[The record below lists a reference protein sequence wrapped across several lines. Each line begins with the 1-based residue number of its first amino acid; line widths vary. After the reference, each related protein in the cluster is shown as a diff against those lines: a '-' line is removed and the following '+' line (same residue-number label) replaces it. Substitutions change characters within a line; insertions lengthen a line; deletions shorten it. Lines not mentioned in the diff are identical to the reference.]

1 VRIGSPIPTLG
12 VPLRTVLLRFA
23 APMAL
28 SALILP
34 VAAPAMASG
43 EQAAAVPSVPA
54 GVRVKGTFTGIDL
67 AWSLPADEGTG
78 LTGFV
83 VHRSVNGTETTYS
96 VPPTKLNWQD
106 TERLPGATY
115 SVAAVD
121 ADGEGAASTPG
132 PADTLPSG
140 PVGAPTD
147 AITVAHTVTTDGV
160 SRTFLGQIAVQGA
173 TQVIP
178 LATSG
183 PTQQVDKAIAAS
195 ADGRQVVFSQGQTSL
210 WTVSA
215 VVPHA
220 QPVKILDGSS
230 GITAKSWSPDGT
242 RIAFEREQSGT
253 SCVEVIG
260 AGGGTPTRV
269 GCNLSAP
276 SWLPDNQT
284 LIVKDQV
291 TGKLQRV
298 WAKVG
303 GAVLTTYAGTE
314 LAQHP
319 VASPDGLW
327 IAYFKNTSVNVIPVA
342 GGTPVPAYPYG
353 TSGDSISWAKFNLL
367 LVARRTD
374 TGSSTLQ
381 QVPVNDGRPYVNGE
395 LFVPPAGETVESAVW
410 QGPRLTIAPTAPVVG
425 PNLSVPYETTGL
437 PSLSVSCEL
446 DGVKT
451 DPCPASPFKASGVAA
466 GRHVLRIRGIEVGGR
481 GTEAYR
487 WLTVDSTAP
496 TTRITGPTY
505 DVTKAAT
512 ATVTYAGADDNGVA
526 SYDVRW
532 RIAPT
537 AGNFGA
543 YASVKSGTTAT
554 SVAIGLAAGYEYCIS
569 VRARDLAGNLS
580 GWTADKCFS
589 RPSDDRL
596 MGAAKGWV
604 RASNGAYYLGT
615 ATATSAKGISVSRSV
630 QAKRLFLIATK
641 CVTCGGLNVYYN
653 GKYVGAV
660 NLYKATTEYQAV
672 IPLPVPAS
680 FLTGSVL
687 LTTRVAGK
695 VYQVDGLAV
704 RRA

>member
-1 VRIGSPIPTLG
+1 
-12 VPLRTVLLRFA
+12 
-23 APMAL
+23 M
-28 SALILP
+28 
-34 VAAPAMASG
+34 
-43 EQAAAVPSVPA
+43 
-54 GVRVKGTFTGIDL
+54 KGTFTGIDL
-67 AWSLPADEGTG
+67 AWSLPADGGTG

-96 VPPTKLNWQD
+96 VPTTKLNWQD
-106 TERLPGATY
+106 TERLPGAMY
-115 SVAAVD
+115 SVAAVN
-121 ADGEGAASTPG
+121 ADGEGPASTPG
-132 PADTLPSG
+132 PADTVP
-140 PVGAPTD
+140 GAPVSAPAD

-195 ADGRQVVFSQGQTSL
+195 ADGRQVVFSQAQASL

-220 QPVKILDGSS
+220 QPAKILDGSS
-230 GITAKSWSPDGT
+230 GITEKSWSPDGT

-253 SCVEVIG
+253 SCVDIIG
-260 AGGGTPTRV
+260 ATGGTPIRV
-269 GCNLSAP
+269 GCNLAAP

-291 TGKLQRV
+291 TGKLERV
-298 WAKVG
+298 QSKAG

-319 VASPDGLW
+319 VASPNGLW

-342 GGTPVPAYPYG
+342 GGSPVPAYPYG
-353 TSGDSISWAKFNLL
+353 TGGDSISWANSSLL

-381 QVPVNDGRPYVNGE
+381 QIPVNDGRPYVNAE
-395 LFVPPAGETVESAVW
+395 LFVPPAGETVESAVR
-410 QGPRLTIAPTAPVVG
+410 QGPRLTIRPTAAVVG
-425 PNLSVPYETTGL
+425 PNLSVPFDTTGL
-437 PSLSVSCEL
+437 VSPYVTCEF

-451 DPCPASPFKASGVAA
+451 APCPSSPFQKAGVAPGA
-466 GRHVLRIRGIEVGGR
+466 HVLRIWGTESGGR
-481 GTEAYR
+481 GTEAVR

-496 TTRITGPTY
+496 TARITGPTF

-512 ATVTYAGADDNGVA
+512 ATVTYAGADGTGVA

-532 RIAPT
+532 RIAST

-554 SVAIGLAAGYEYCIS
+554 SVAIGLVAGYEYCVS
-569 VRARDLAGNLS
+569 VRARDVAGNLS
-580 GWTADKCFS
+580 AWTGDKCFS

-604 RASNGAYYLGT
+604 RASNRAYYLGT
-615 ATATSAKGISVSRSV
+615 ATATTAKAISVSRSV
-630 QAKRLFLIATK
+630 QAKRMFLIATK

-660 NLYKATTEYQAV
+660 NLYKATLEYQAV
-672 IPLPVPAS
+672 IPLPVPAT

-695 VYQVDGLAV
+695 VYQIDGLAV
-704 RRA
+704 RRT

>member
-1 VRIGSPIPTLG
+1 MRL
-12 VPLRTVLLRFA
+12 A
-23 APMAL
+23 APLAV
-28 SALILP
+28 SALMLT
-34 VAAPAMASG
+34 VAAPAMASV
-43 EQAAAVPSVPA
+43 EQSAAVPSVPA

-67 AWSLPADEGTG
+67 AWSLPADQGSG

-83 VHRSVNGTETTYS
+83 VHRSVNGTETTYPM
-96 VPPTKLNWQD
+96 PPTKLNWQD
-106 TERLPGATY
+106 TERIQGALY
-115 SVAAVD
+115 SVAAVN
-121 ADGEGAASTPG
+121 ADGEGPASTPG
-132 PADTLPSG
+132 PADTVPNA
-140 PVGAPTD
+140 PVAAPTD
-147 AITVAHTVTTDGV
+147 AITVANTVTTDGV

-230 GITAKSWSPDGT
+230 GITTKSWSPDGT
-242 RIAFEREQSGT
+242 KIAFEREQSGS
-253 SCVEVIG
+253 SCIEVIG
-260 AGGGTPTRV
+260 ATGGTPTRV

-291 TGKLQRV
+291 TGKLRRV
-298 WAKVG
+298 RANG
-303 GAVLTTYAGTE
+303 TVLTTYAGTE

-319 VASPDGLW
+319 VASPNGLW

-353 TSGDSISWAKFNLL
+353 TGGDSISWARSDLL

-381 QVPVNDGRPYVNGE
+381 QIPVNDGRPYANVE

-410 QGPRLTIAPTAPVVG
+410 QGPRLTIKPTPAVVG
-425 PNLSVPYETTGL
+425 SNLSLPFDTTGL
-437 PSLSVSCEL
+437 VNPYISCEF

-451 DPCPASPFKASGVAA
+451 APCPATPFQRTGVTA
-466 GRHVLRIRGIEVGGR
+466 GQHVLRIWGVEDGGR
-481 GTEAYR
+481 GTEAVR
-487 WLTVDSTAP
+487 WLTVDTTTP
-496 TTRITGPTY
+496 TVKVTGPTF

-512 ATVTYAGADDNGVA
+512 ANVTYAGADDNGVA

-543 YASVKSGTTAT
+543 YATVKSGTTAT
-554 SVAIGLAAGYEYCIS
+554 SVAIGLAAGYEYCVS
-569 VRARDLAGNLS
+569 VRARDIAGNVS
-580 GWTADKCFS
+580 GWTVDKCFS

-604 RASNGAYYLGT
+604 RASNRAYYLGT
-615 ATATSAKGISVSRSV
+615 ATATTTKGISVSRSV

-660 NLYKATTEYQAV
+660 NLYKATTEYQAI
-672 IPLPVPAS
+672 IPLPVPAA

-687 LTTRVAGK
+687 LTTRTSGQI
-695 VYQVDGLAV
+695 YQVDGLAV
-704 RRA
+704 RRT

>member
-1 VRIGSPIPTLG
+1 
-12 VPLRTVLLRFA
+12 
-23 APMAL
+23 
-28 SALILP
+28 
-34 VAAPAMASG
+34 
-43 EQAAAVPSVPA
+43 
-54 GVRVKGTFTGIDL
+54 
-67 AWSLPADEGTG
+67 
-78 LTGFV
+78 
-83 VHRSVNGTETTYS
+83 
-96 VPPTKLNWQD
+96 
-106 TERLPGATY
+106 
-115 SVAAVD
+115 
-121 ADGEGAASTPG
+121 
-132 PADTLPSG
+132 
-140 PVGAPTD
+140 
-147 AITVAHTVTTDGV
+147 VTTDGV

-178 LATSG
+178 IATSG

-242 RIAFEREQSGT
+242 RIAFEREQAGS
-253 SCVEVIG
+253 SCVEIVG
-260 AGGGTPTRV
+260 ATGGTPIRV
-269 GCNLSAP
+269 GCNQAAP

-298 WAKVG
+298 QAKAG

-319 VASPDGLW
+319 VVSPNGLW
-327 IAYFKNTSVNVIPVA
+327 IAYFKYTSVTVIPVG
-342 GGTPVPAYPYG
+342 GGTPVPAYPFV
-353 TSGDSISWAKFNLL
+353 TSGDSISWARFNLL

-381 QVPVNDGRPYVNGE
+381 QVPVNDGRPYVNAE

-410 QGPRLTIAPTAPVVG
+410 QGPRLTIKPTAAVVG
-425 PNLSVPYETTGL
+425 PNLSLPFDTTGL
-437 PSLSVSCEL
+437 VNPYVSCEF

-451 DPCPASPFKASGVAA
+451 APCPASPFQKTGVAA
-466 GRHVLRIRGIEVGGR
+466 GTHVLRIWAVEDGGR
-481 GTEAYR
+481 GTEAVR
-487 WLTVDSTAP
+487 WLTVDSTLPTVKITAP
-496 TTRITGPTY
+496 LV

-512 ATVTYAGADDNGVA
+512 ATVAYAGTDNSGVA

-532 RIAPT
+532 RIAST

-543 YASVKSGTTAT
+543 YAPVKSATTAT
-554 SVAIGLAAGYEYCIS
+554 SVVIGVAAGYEYCVS

-580 GWTADKCFS
+580 AWTADRCFS
-589 RPSDDRL
+589 RPSDDRA

-604 RASNGAYYLGT
+604 RATNRVHYLGT
-615 ATATSAKGISVSRSV
+615 ATVTGTKGISVSRSV

-641 CVTCGGLNVYYN
+641 CITCGSLNVYYN

-660 NLYKATTEYQAV
+660 NLYKATTEYQAIV
-672 IPLPVPAS
+672 PLPVPAT

-687 LTTRVAGK
+687 LTTRAAGK
-695 VYQVDGLAV
+695 VNQIDGLAV
-704 RRA
+704 RRT

>member
-1 VRIGSPIPTLG
+1 MT
-12 VPLRTVLLRFA
+12 
-23 APMAL
+23 
-28 SALILP
+28 

-67 AWSLPADEGTG
+67 AWNLPADGGTG

-83 VHRSVNGTETTYS
+83 VHRNVNGTETTYP

-115 SVAAVD
+115 SVAAVN
-121 ADGEGAASTPG
+121 ADGEGPASTPG
-132 PADTLPSG
+132 PADTVPG
-140 PVGAPTD
+140 APTAAPTD

-230 GITAKSWSPDGT
+230 GITEKSWSPDGT

-253 SCVEVIG
+253 SCIEIIG
-260 AGGGTPTRV
+260 ATGGTPVRV
-269 GCNLSAP
+269 GCNLAAP

-298 WAKVG
+298 QAKAG

-319 VASPDGLW
+319 VASPNGLW

-342 GGTPVPAYPYG
+342 GGTPVPAPSYG
-353 TSGDSISWAKFNLL
+353 TSGDSISWAKSNLL

-374 TGSSTLQ
+374 SGASTLQ
-381 QVPVNDGRPYVNGE
+381 QIPVNDGRPYANVE
-395 LFVPPAGETVESAVW
+395 LFVPPAGETVNSAVW
-410 QGPRLTIAPTAPVVG
+410 QGPRLTIKPSAAVVG
-425 PNLSVPYETTGL
+425 PNLSLPFDTTGL
-437 PSLSVSCEL
+437 VNPYVSCEF
-446 DGVKT
+446 DGMKT
-451 DPCPASPFKASGVAA
+451 APCPASPFQKTGVAA
-466 GRHVLRIRGIEVGGR
+466 GRHVLRIWGVEDGGR
-481 GTEAYR
+481 GTEAVR
-487 WLTVDSTAP
+487 WLTVDTTAP
-496 TTRITGPTY
+496 SAKVTGPTF

-512 ATVTYAGADDNGVA
+512 ATVTYAGSDDTGVA

-543 YASVKSGTTAT
+543 YAAVKSGTTAT
-554 SVAIGLAAGYEYCIS
+554 SVAIGVAAGYEYCVS
-569 VRARDLAGNLS
+569 VRARDVAGNLS
-580 GWTADKCFS
+580 AWTADKCFS

-604 RASNGAYYLGT
+604 RASNRAYYLGT
-615 ATATSAKGISVSRSV
+615 ATVTTAKAISVSRSV

-704 RRA
+704 RRT

>member
-1 VRIGSPIPTLG
+1 MF
-12 VPLRTVLLRFA
+12 LRFA

-28 SALILP
+28 SAVVLTAAVP
-34 VAAPAMASG
+34 ATAVTGFTTSTQQVAS
-43 EQAAAVPSVPA
+43 VPSVPL

-67 AWSLPADEGTG
+67 AWSLPADEGTADG
-78 LTGFV
+78 VTGFV
-83 VHRSVNGTETTYS
+83 VRRSVNGAETAYT
-96 VPPTKLNWQD
+96 VPRAAVTTFTWQD

-115 SVAAVD
+115 SVAAVN
-121 ADGEGAASTPG
+121 ADGEGPSSTPG
-132 PADTLPSG
+132 PADTVP
-140 PVGAPTD
+140 GATVAKQTD

-178 LATSG
+178 IATSG

-210 WTVSA
+210 WTISA

-220 QPVKILDGSS
+220 QPVKILGGSS

-242 RIAFEREQSGT
+242 RIAFEREQNGT

-260 AGGGTPTRV
+260 ATGGTPIRV
-269 GCNLSAP
+269 GCNLAAP
-276 SWLPDNQT
+276 SWLPDNRA

-298 WAKVG
+298 QAKAG

-319 VASPDGLW
+319 VASPNGLW
-327 IAYFKNTSVNVIPVA
+327 IAYFKYTSVNVIPA
-342 GGTPVPAYPYG
+342 GGGTPVPAYPSG
-353 TSGDSISWAKFNLL
+353 TSGESISWASSALL
-367 LVARRTD
+367 LVTRRTES
-374 TGSSTLQ
+374 GSTLQ
-381 QVPVNDGRPYVNGE
+381 QVPVNNGRPYMNAH
-395 LFVPPAGETVESAVW
+395 LFDPPAGELVESAVN
-410 QGPRLTIAPTAPVVG
+410 QGPRITIKPTAAVVG
-425 PNLSVPYETTGL
+425 PNLSVPFDTTGL
-437 PSLSVSCEL
+437 VSPYVSCEF

-451 DPCPASPFKASGVAA
+451 APCPASPFQKAGVAA
-466 GRHVLRIRGIEVGGR
+466 GTHVLRIWAVEAGGR
-481 GTEAYR
+481 GTEAVR
-487 WLTVDSTAP
+487 WLNVDTAAP
-496 TTRITGPTY
+496 SVRITGPTF

-512 ATVTYAGADDNGVA
+512 ATVTYSGTDNSGIG

-532 RIAPT
+532 RIAST
-537 AGNFGA
+537 AGTFGA
-543 YASVKSGTTAT
+543 YAPVKSGTTAT
-554 SVAIGLAAGYEYCIS
+554 SVPINVAPGYEYCVS
-569 VRARDLAGNLS
+569 VRARDVAGNLS

-596 MGAAKGWV
+596 MGASKGWI
-604 RASNGAYYLGT
+604 RATHRAYYLGT
-615 ATATSAKGISVSRSV
+615 ATVTTAKGISVSRSV
-630 QAKRLFLIATK
+630 QAKRMFLIATK

-660 NLYKATTEYQAV
+660 NLYKATIEYQAV
-672 IPLPVPAS
+672 VPLPVPAT

-695 VYQVDGLAV
+695 VYQIDGLAV
-704 RRA
+704 RRT

>member
-1 VRIGSPIPTLG
+1 M
-12 VPLRTVLLRFA
+12 RTFLRFA
-23 APMAL
+23 APVAL
-28 SALILP
+28 SAVLLT
-34 VAAPAMASG
+34 AAVPATAVNGFSTSTQQV
-43 EQAAAVPSVPA
+43 ESVPSVPL

-67 AWSLPADEGTG
+67 AWNLPADEGTAEG
-78 LTGFV
+78 VTGFV
-83 VHRSVNGTETTYS
+83 VRRTVNGTETSYP
-96 VPPTKLNWQD
+96 VPRAAGTLFNWQD
-106 TERLPGATY
+106 TERLPGAMY
-115 SVAAVD
+115 SVAAVN
-121 ADGEGAASTPG
+121 ADGEGPASVPG
-132 PADTLPSG
+132 PADTVPG
-140 PVGAPTD
+140 TAVVEPKD

-160 SRTFLGQIAVQGA
+160 SRTFLGQLAVQGA

-230 GITAKSWSPDGT
+230 GISVKSWSPDGT
-242 RIAFEREQSGT
+242 RIAFERVQDGT

-260 AGGGTPTRV
+260 ATGGTPIRV
-269 GCNLSAP
+269 GCNLAAP

-284 LIVKDQV
+284 LVVKEQAQ
-291 TGKLQRV
+291 GKLQRIQ
-298 WAKVG
+298 AKPG

-342 GGTPVPAYPYG
+342 GGTPVPGYPFG
-353 TSGDSISWAKFNLL
+353 TSGESISWANSNHL
-367 LVARRTD
+367 LVTRRTES
-374 TGSSTLQ
+374 GSTLQ
-381 QVPVNDGRPYVNGE
+381 QVPVNDGRPYVNAQ
-395 LFVPPAGETVESAVW
+395 LFDPPAGDLVESAVW
-410 QGPRLTIAPTAPVVG
+410 QGPQITIKPTPAYVG
-425 PNLSVPYETTGL
+425 PNLTVPFDTTGL
-437 PSLSVSCEL
+437 VSPYLTCEF
-446 DGVKT
+446 DGVRT
-451 DPCPASPFKASGVAA
+451 APCPPSPFQKAGVAP
-466 GRHVLRIRGIEVGGR
+466 GLHVLRVWAVEPGGR
-481 GTEAYR
+481 GTTAVR
-487 WLTVDSTAP
+487 WLNVDSVAP
-496 TTRITGPTY
+496 SVKITGPTF

-512 ATVTYAGADDNGVA
+512 ATITYAGADDNGIG

-532 RIAPT
+532 RIAST

-543 YASVKSGTTAT
+543 YAPVKSGTTAT
-554 SVAIGLAAGYEYCIS
+554 SVAISVAAGYEYCVS
-569 VRARDLAGNLS
+569 VRVRDLAGNLS
-580 GWTADKCFS
+580 GWTADKCFA

-604 RASNGAYYLGT
+604 RASHRAYYLGT
-615 ATATSAKGISVSRSV
+615 ATVTSAQGISVSRSV

-641 CVTCGGLNVYYN
+641 CATCGGLNIYYN

-672 IPLPVPAS
+672 VPLPVPAT

-687 LTTRVAGK
+687 LTTRVGSK

-704 RRA
+704 RRT

>member
-1 VRIGSPIPTLG
+1 
-12 VPLRTVLLRFA
+12 
-23 APMAL
+23 
-28 SALILP
+28 
-34 VAAPAMASG
+34 MASG
-43 EQAAAVPSVPA
+43 QQTEAVPSAPV
-54 GVRVKGTFTGIDL
+54 GVRVMGTFTGIDV
-67 AWSLPADEGTG
+67 AWSLPTDEGTTDG
-78 LTGFV
+78 VTGFV
-83 VHRSVNGTETTYS
+83 VRRSVNGTDTTYT
-96 VPPTKLNWQD
+96 VPRTTLNWQD

-115 SVAAVD
+115 AVSAVN
-121 ADGEGAASTPG
+121 ADGEGPASTPAAAG
-132 PADTLPSG
+132 TT
-140 PVGAPTD
+140 TD
-147 AITVAHTVTTDGV
+147 VVTVAHTVTDNGV
-160 SRTFLGQIAVQGA
+160 SRTFLGQIVYQGA
-173 TQVIP
+173 THVIP
-178 LATSG
+178 LDTTG
-183 PTQQVDKAIAAS
+183 PTQQVDTAIAAS

-230 GITAKSWSPDGT
+230 GLAAKSWSLDGT
-242 RIAFEREQSGT
+242 RIAFEREQNGIP
-253 SCVEVIG
+253 CVEIV
-260 AGGGTPTRV
+260 AATGGVPARV
-269 GCNLSAP
+269 GCNLAAP

-291 TGKLQRV
+291 TGKLQRIQ
-298 WAKVG
+298 AKAS

-314 LAQHP
+314 LSQHP

-327 IAYFKNTSVNVIPVA
+327 IAYFKYNSVKVIPVA
-342 GGTPVPAYPYG
+342 GGSPVPAYPFG
-353 TSGDSISWAKFNLL
+353 TDGESISWASRTLL
-367 LVARRTD
+367 LVTRRTD

-381 QVPVNDGRPYVNGE
+381 QIPVNDGRPYVNAQ
-395 LFVPPAGETVESAVW
+395 LFDPPAGEVVESAIW
-410 QGPRLTIAPTAPVVG
+410 QGPRLTIPPTAAVVG
-425 PNLSVPYETTGL
+425 PNLSVPFDITGL
-437 PSLSVSCEL
+437 NSPYVSCEF

-451 DPCPASPFKASGVAA
+451 APCPPSPFQKTGVAA
-466 GRHVLRIRGIEVGGR
+466 GIHVLRIWGVENGGR
-481 GTEAYR
+481 GSEAVR

-496 TTRITGPTY
+496 TARITGPTY

-512 ATVTYAGADDNGVA
+512 ASVTYSGSDDTGIA

-532 RIAPT
+532 RIAST
-537 AGNFGA
+537 AGNFGG
-543 YASVKSGTTAT
+543 YAPVKSGTTAT
-554 SVAIGLAAGYEYCIS
+554 SVTIGVAAGYEYCLS
-569 VRARDLAGNLS
+569 VRARDVAGNLS
-580 GWTADKCFS
+580 AWTADKCFS

-604 RASNGAYYLGT
+604 RASNRAYYLGT
-615 ATATSAKGISVSRSV
+615 ATATTAKAISVSRSV

-672 IPLPVPAS
+672 IPLPVPAT

-704 RRA
+704 RRT

>member
-1 VRIGSPIPTLG
+1 
-12 VPLRTVLLRFA
+12 
-23 APMAL
+23 
-28 SALILP
+28 
-34 VAAPAMASG
+34 MASG

-83 VHRSVNGTETTYS
+83 VHRSVNGTESTYS

-121 ADGEGAASTPG
+121 ADGEGPASIPG
-132 PADTLPSG
+132 PADTVPG
-140 PVGAPTD
+140 ARFAAPTD
-147 AITVAHTVTTDGV
+147 AITVAHTVTNDGV

-210 WTVSA
+210 WTVPA

-230 GITAKSWSPDGT
+230 GITEKSWSPDGT

-253 SCVEVIG
+253 SCVEVVG
-260 AGGGTPTRV
+260 ATGGTPIRV
-269 GCNLSAP
+269 GCNLAAP

-291 TGKLQRV
+291 TGKLQRIQ
-298 WAKVG
+298 AKVG

-319 VASPDGLW
+319 VASPNGLW

-342 GGTPVPAYPYG
+342 GGSPVPAYPYG
-353 TSGDSISWAKFNLL
+353 TGGDSISWANSALL

-374 TGSSTLQ
+374 TESSTLQ
-381 QVPVNDGRPYVNGE
+381 QIPVNDGRPYVNGE

-410 QGPRLTIAPTAPVVG
+410 QGPRVTITPTAAIVG
-425 PNLSVPYETTGL
+425 PNLSVPFDTTGL
-437 PSLSVSCEL
+437 VSPDVYCEF

-451 DPCPASPFKASGVAA
+451 EPCTSPFQKAGVAA
-466 GRHVLRIRGIEVGGR
+466 GVHTLRVRAGEIGR
-481 GTEAYR
+481 GTEAVR

-496 TTRITGPTY
+496 TARITGPTY

-512 ATVTYAGADDNGVA
+512 ATVTYAGSDNTGVA

-532 RIAPT
+532 RIAST

-569 VRARDLAGNLS
+569 VRARDVAGNLS
-580 GWTADKCFS
+580 AWTADKCFS

-604 RASNGAYYLGT
+604 RASNRAYYLGT
-615 ATATSAKGISVSRSV
+615 ATATTAKGISVSRSV

-660 NLYKATTEYQAV
+660 NLYKATTEYQAI
-672 IPLPVPAS
+672 IPLPVPAT

-687 LTTRVAGK
+687 LTTRTSGQI
-695 VYQVDGLAV
+695 YQVDGLAV
-704 RRA
+704 RRT

>member
-1 VRIGSPIPTLG
+1 
-12 VPLRTVLLRFA
+12 
-23 APMAL
+23 MAL
-28 SALILP
+28 SALILT

-67 AWSLPADEGTG
+67 AWGLPADQGTG

-83 VHRSVNGTETTYS
+83 VHRSANGTESTYP

-106 TERLPGATY
+106 TERIPGAMY
-115 SVAAVD
+115 SVSAVN
-121 ADGEGAASTPG
+121 ADGEGPASTPG
-132 PADTLPSG
+132 PADTVPG
-140 PVGAPTD
+140 APVAAPTD

-178 LATSG
+178 LDVSG

-195 ADGRQVVFSQGQTSL
+195 ADGRQVVFSQGQASL

-242 RIAFEREQSGT
+242 KIAFEREQSGT

-260 AGGGTPTRV
+260 ATGGTPVRI
-269 GCNLSAP
+269 GCNLAAP

-291 TGKLQRV
+291 TGRLQRV
-298 WAKVG
+298 RATAG
-303 GAVLTTYAGTE
+303 GAVLATYTGTE

-319 VASPDGLW
+319 VASPDGRW

-342 GGTPVPAYPYG
+342 GGTAVPAYPYG
-353 TSGDSISWAKFNLL
+353 TSGDAISWARSNLL

-381 QVPVNDGRPYVNGE
+381 QVPVNDGRPYANVE

-410 QGPRLTIAPTAPVVG
+410 QGPRLTIKPTAAVVG
-425 PNLSVPYETTGL
+425 PNLSLPFDTTGL
-437 PSLSVSCEL
+437 VNPYVSCEF
-446 DGVKT
+446 DGVT
-451 DPCPASPFKASGVAA
+451 TAPCPVSPFQRTGVAA
-466 GRHVLRIRGIEVGGR
+466 GLHVLRIWAVENGGR
-481 GTEAYR
+481 GTEAVR
-487 WLTVDSTAP
+487 WLTVDTAAP
-496 TTRITGPTY
+496 TVKVTGPTV
-505 DVTKAAT
+505 DVSKAAT
-512 ATVTYAGADDNGVA
+512 ANVTYAGTDDNGVA

-543 YASVKSGTTAT
+543 YATLKSGTTAT

-569 VRARDLAGNLS
+569 VRARDVAGNLS
-580 GWTADKCFS
+580 GWTADRCLS

-604 RASNGAYYLGT
+604 RASNRAYFLGT
-615 ATATSAKGISVSRSV
+615 ATATTTKGISVSRSV

-641 CVTCGGLNVYYN
+641 CSTCGGLNVYYN

-660 NLYKATTEYQAV
+660 NLYKATTEYQAI
-672 IPLPVPAS
+672 IPLPVPTT

-687 LTTRVAGK
+687 LTTRTSGQI
-695 VYQVDGLAV
+695 YQIDGLSV
-704 RRA
+704 RRT